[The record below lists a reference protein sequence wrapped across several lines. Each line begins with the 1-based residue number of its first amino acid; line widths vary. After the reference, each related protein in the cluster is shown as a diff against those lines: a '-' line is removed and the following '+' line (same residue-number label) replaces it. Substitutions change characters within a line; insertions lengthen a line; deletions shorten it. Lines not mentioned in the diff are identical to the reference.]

1 MSKITSIIQVGPKNY
16 PPAHG
21 GVEKVVFD
29 IIENTNNIDN
39 YVFVEWQQ
47 HNNEN
52 IKTLP
57 NGILNQIKFIL
68 SFVKKNKIDLV
79 HFHKEAF
86 IPHSIYLSLLGMK
99 TVLTF
104 HGCGWRVPR
113 WPWYYRVIIYLL
125 DILACIL
132 ISKVVFVG
140 KEDHRHFSKIV
151 FWRKL
156 YHVPNGIETNSLICS
171 DDTSKCVF
179 IGRISPEKNIL
190 KLIEM
195 FSSGDKKLTIY
206 GPFDKHDPSYGDK
219 VMQAINNNFNVSYG
233 GILAHTEIN
242 ATLSKY
248 NTFYNISFSE
258 GMPVSVLEAASVGLI
273 LVLSNIPQHRDLK
286 FPDAV
291 YVDPYA
297 PNVMEHFRG
306 KSIKNKMYVENNYS
320 IQQTVD
326 QYRRLYEQLINE

>member
-1 MSKITSIIQVGPKNY
+1 
-16 PPAHG
+16 
-21 GVEKVVFD
+21 
-29 IIENTNNIDN
+29 
-39 YVFVEWQQ
+39 
-47 HNNEN
+47 
-52 IKTLP
+52 L
-57 NGILNQIKFIL
+57 
-68 SFVKKNKIDLV
+68 
-79 HFHKEAF
+79 AF
-86 IPHSIYLSLLGMK
+86 YI
-99 TVLTF
+99 
-104 HGCGWRVPR
+104 
-113 WPWYYRVIIYLL
+113 L
-125 DILACIL
+125 DILACI
-132 ISKVVFVG
+132 IVSKVVFVG
-140 KEDHRHFSKIV
+140 KEDYRHFSKII

-156 YHVPNGIETNSLICS
+156 YYVPNGVETNSLICS

-179 IGRISPEKNIL
+179 IGRISPEKNVL

-195 FSSGDKKLTIY
+195 FSTGDKKITIY

-258 GMPVSVLEAASVGLI
+258 GMPVSVLEAASVGLN

-286 FPDAV
+286 FHDAV

-297 PNVMEHFRG
+297 PNVMENFKG
-306 KSIKNKMYVENNYS
+306 KSVKNKMYVENNYS

-326 QYRRLYEQLINE
+326 QYRKLYEQLIYE